1 MISKEEKMF
10 LTLVLVLVVVAMVTA
25 VVYSSYSTRM
35 KLEESSDMDF
45 RMVREAAEH
54 STKASNST
62 NEIVALVESVKAHRT
77 IEILIRRY
85 GVERVSKVI
94 GRDMKEML
102 DILEKQMDKIMYDLM
117 SKYPQLLPN
126 GDLLEYVGYV
136 ENREKSR
143 QDDMIHL
150 EDDAEY

>member
-1 MISKEEKMF
+1 MF

-102 DILEKQMDKIMYDLM
+102 TILEKQMDKIMYDLM

-143 QDDMIHL
+143 QDDVIHL